1 MTKFT
6 VKDSGQRQQ
15 FTTGMQRDVE
25 ENKIMY
31 DLIFDGPMLER
42 YAAHLTKGAQKYQP
56 RNWMMA
62 STEEERQRFRRSAIR
77 HFIQWMR
84 GDVDEDHAAAVIF
97 NINGYE
103 YVTEKLESEA
113 GKSPGEV

>member
-1 MTKFT
+1 MSDFT
-6 VKDSGQRQQ
+6 VKDSGQRQK
-15 FTTGMQRDVE
+15 FSTGMQRDVE
-25 ENKIMY
+25 EDKVMY

-42 YAAHLTKGAQKYQP
+42 YAVHLTKGARKYQP

-62 STEEERQRFRRSAIR
+62 GTEEEQQRFRRSAIR

-84 GDVDEDHAAAVIF
+84 GDRDEDHAAAVIF

-103 YVTEKLESEA
+103 YVTEKLA
-113 GKSPGEV
+113 AAAQQTTTV